1 MSASSCK
8 TNTRV
13 VQFDCCK
20 TNTRATRAIGHVACV
35 DALSMRHVVGSAGLA
50 LVGTAGLGMIM
61 SGLARAVVD
70 GLHLDDDA
78 QWSPV
83 RSHEQRVGR
92 ALRAC
97 SAAEGD
103 EDAGV

>member
-1 MSASSCK
+1 MYTSRTK
-8 TNTRV
+8 TSTR
-13 VQFDCCK
+13 
-20 TNTRATRAIGHVACV
+20 TIGHVACV

-78 QWSPV
+78 QWSHV
-83 RSHEQRVGR
+83 RSHEQRFVR